1 MLFLSKGIFM
11 SDTDD
16 LKELYCL
23 VSKSK
28 LSAEEKRVAD
38 DLLAKMRE
46 RLKRERKE
54 KQYIHIPREVIQ
66 SVKSR
71 NALP

>member
-1 MLFLSKGIFM
+1 M

-16 LKELYCL
+16 LKELYGL

-54 KQYIHIPREVIQ
+54 RLYSYPPRSYSVCKKSQY
-66 SVKSR
+66 
-71 NALP
+71 

>member
-1 MLFLSKGIFM
+1 MN
-11 SDTDD
+11 DADD
-16 LKELYCL
+16 LKEFYGL

-46 RLKRERKE
+46 RQKRERKE
-54 KQYIHIPREVIQ
+54 KLYSYSPEKLFSQ
-66 SVKSR
+66 
-71 NALP
+71 

>member
-1 MLFLSKGIFM
+1 M

-16 LKELYCL
+16 LKELYGL
-23 VSKSK
+23 VNKSK

-46 RLKRERKE
+46 RLKRERKV
-54 KQYIHIPREVIQ
+54 KLYSYPS

-71 NALP
+71 NTLP